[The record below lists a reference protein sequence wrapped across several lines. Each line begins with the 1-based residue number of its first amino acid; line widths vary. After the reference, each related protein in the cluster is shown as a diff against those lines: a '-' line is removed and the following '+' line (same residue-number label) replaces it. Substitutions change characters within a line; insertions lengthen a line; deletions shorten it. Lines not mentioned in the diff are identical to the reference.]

1 MEEETVFNPL
11 QFVFS
16 LDTLRIILA
25 YDFFV
30 NRRFACVNATRGTGA
45 ALQKKIRLSRFMYCS
60 YKENG
65 VEKNGARCKMK
76 LRIF

>member
-45 ALQKKIRLSRFMYCS
+45 ALQKKYVSADLCIVLIR
-60 YKENG
+60 
-65 VEKNGARCKMK
+65 KMV
-76 LRIF
+76 